1 MLNRSSLKDQ
11 ALEVIR
17 QDLVSGEI
25 RPGEIHSAASMAARL
40 GTSSGPVREAMLT
53 LVEQGIMEVVPN
65 RGFRVTDL
73 SDHDLDEVH
82 ELRMMLE
89 VPAMGRLAELGLG
102 AHAGAVRTAAR
113 RCEEAARRQD
123 LSEFLVTDREFHLGL
138 LELLGNGRLV
148 KFVGQ
153 LRDQTRLYGLQVL
166 AREGR
171 LQESAAEHVEL
182 LAAIDDGDAARTAQV
197 MSRHLA
203 HARSDWGPGPA
214 TALSP
219 S

>member
-53 LVEQGIMEVVPN
+53 LVEQGILEVVPN

-102 AHAGAVRTAAR
+102 EHAGAVRSAAL

-138 LELLGNGRLV
+138 LGLLGNGRLV

-171 LQESAAEHVEL
+171 LQESATEHVEL
-182 LAAIDDGDAARTAQV
+182 LRAIDDGDAARTARV
-197 MSRHLA
+197 MARHLA

-214 TALSP
+214 TALAP

>member
-11 ALEVIR
+11 ALEIIR

-102 AHAGAVRTAAR
+102 VHAGAVRSAAR

-182 LAAIDDGDAARTAQV
+182 LAAIDDGDAARTARV
-197 MSRHLA
+197 MARHLA

-214 TALSP
+214 TALAP
-219 S
+219 

>member
-102 AHAGAVRTAAR
+102 AHAGAVRAAAR
-113 RCEEAARRQD
+113 HCEEAARRQD

-182 LAAIDDGDAARTAQV
+182 LAAIDDGDADRTALV
-197 MSRHLA
+197 MARHLA

-214 TALSP
+214 TALAP